1 MAKPMND
8 DQIQS
13 LVKNAVDEAR
23 AWVDA
28 EIQPDRV
35 VAQNYFDGNVDFA
48 AESGR
53 SKIVATKCQDTIRA
67 LKPSIMR
74 TFLQTKAVEFL
85 PRGDDDVMNAEHA
98 TEYVHM
104 KLEQNNFY
112 QIFGDMFHDAAVK
125 KTGVSKAYYEETER
139 TEIHD
144 YSNLSAEE
152 FTFIVMQ
159 DNVEV
164 VEHTENE
171 DGTHDVKLSYTDMD
185 GDIRVESVPPEEFF
199 VDSEARSLED
209 FYVCGQAS
217 EKRAGDLVEMGF
229 KLDDIA
235 YLGTDGDD
243 EEEQQRQGYAS
254 GGDNESG
261 ADVSMRKVLVTEAY
275 MRMDIEGTGKPVLY
289 SFLCGGPSYKI
300 LRKEPVGDVPFAV
313 FEIDPEPHAFFGRS
327 LVELI
332 KSDQDVATSLLR
344 SVIDNVAMTN
354 VPRVAFDDATVN
366 VDDVLNNEIGA
377 VIRTKGAP
385 HDKLMPFQIPFTA
398 GTTLPA
404 LQYFD
409 MQVENKTGVSR
420 ASTGMDPDALQST
433 TAAGVNATI
442 QAAAGQAEVIARN
455 LAEGGMKRL
464 CKIILGLAVNHASDT
479 DVMRVNGSTIQVQ
492 PGTWDVTMDM
502 SVNVG
507 LGTGQQ
513 EQKAQTLMQA
523 LQWQQ
528 MLWQMGGGPQNGLV
542 SLTQMR
548 NTIADLLKLG
558 GIPNGDRYFMP
569 MTPER
574 EQMLMQQAAQAQQG
588 QQQGN
593 NPIVD
598 AEMVRAQAKLMEA
611 QTNSESK
618 AQLEREKMRI
628 DAMAKAEEA
637 DRKRDQMD
645 QDLLI
650 EAAKL
655 SGQPV
660 PVGAIQDLQQRPR
673 T

>member
-1 MAKPMND
+1 MAKPMKD
-8 DQIQS
+8 DQVQA

-23 AWVDA
+23 AWIESD
-28 EIQPDRV
+28 IQPDRLT
-35 VAQNYFDGNVDFA
+35 AQKYYSGEVDFA
-48 AESGR
+48 AEDGR
-53 SKIVATKCQDTIRA
+53 SKIVATKCRDTIRA

-74 TFLQTKAVEFL
+74 TFLQTKSVEFL
-85 PRGDDDVMNAEHA
+85 PRGDDDAQNAEVA
-98 TEYVHM
+98 TEYVHL

-112 QIFGDMFHDAAVK
+112 RVFADVFHDAAVK
-125 KTGVSKAYYEETER
+125 KVGIAKAYYEEAETSK
-139 TEIHD
+139 IHD
-144 YSNLSAEE
+144 MSNLSPEE

-164 VEHTENE
+164 IEHTENI
-171 DGTHDVKLSYTDMD
+171 DGTHDVKLSVTDVD
-185 GDIRVESVPPEEFF
+185 GDIKVVSVPPEEFF
-199 VDSEARSLED
+199 VDSEARSIDD
-209 FYVCGQAS
+209 FYVCGHAT
-217 EKRAGDLVEMGF
+217 EMRAGDLVEMGF
-229 KLDDIA
+229 KLDDVA
-235 YLGTDGDD
+235 FLGVDGDN
-243 EEEQQRQGYAS
+243 EEEQERRGYTND
-254 GGDNESG
+254 DNEG
-261 ADVSMRKVLVTEAY
+261 KGDISMRKVLVTEAY

-289 SFLCGGPSYKI
+289 SFLCGGPAYKI
-300 LRKEPVGDVPFAV
+300 LSKEPVEDVPFAV
-313 FEIDPEPHAFFGRS
+313 FEIDPEPHTFFGRS

-332 KSDQDVATSLLR
+332 KADQDVATSLLR

-354 VPRVAFDDATVN
+354 VPRVAFDVN
-366 VDDVLNNEIGA
+366 SVDTDDLLNNEIGA
-377 VIRTKGAP
+377 VIRTKGTP
-385 HDKLMPFQIPFTA
+385 GDKLMPFQIPFTA

-442 QAAAGQAEVIARN
+442 QAAQGQAEVIARN

-464 CKIILGLAVNHASDT
+464 ARLVLRLAINHCSDMEQ
-479 DVMRVNGSTIQVQ
+479 MRVSGRSIQIQ
-492 PGTWDVTMDM
+492 PGTWDARMDL

-542 SLTQMR
+542 TMTQIR
-548 NTIADLLKLG
+548 NTVADLLKLG
-558 GIPNGDRYFMP
+558 GIPNDDRYFMP
-569 MTPER
+569 MDQER
-574 EQMLMQQAAQAQQG
+574 EQQLLRQAAQAQQG
-588 QQQGN
+588 QQQGS
-593 NPIVD
+593 NPLVD

-611 QTNSESK
+611 QTNAESK
-618 AQLEREKMRI
+618 AQIEREKMRI

-637 DRKRDQMD
+637 DRKRDQMN

-650 EAAKL
+650 EAAKQ
-655 SGQPV
+655 SGQAV
-660 PVGAIQDLQQRPR
+660 PVGTIQQMQQRPR
-673 T
+673 Q

>member
-1 MAKPMND
+1 MAKPMD
-8 DQIQS
+8 DSQVQS

-23 AWVDA
+23 AWIESD
-28 EIQPDRV
+28 IQPGRLT
-35 VAQNYFDGNVDFA
+35 AQKYYSGEVDFPH
-48 AESGR
+48 EEGR
-53 SKIVATKCQDTIRA
+53 SKIVATKCRDTIRA

-85 PRGDDDVMNAEHA
+85 PRGDDDAQNAELA
-98 TEYVHM
+98 TEYVHL

-112 QIFGDMFHDAAVK
+112 RVFGDVFHDAAVK
-125 KTGVSKAYYEETER
+125 KIGVAKAYYEEAETSK
-139 TEIHD
+139 IHD
-144 YSNLSAEE
+144 FSNLSPEE
-152 FTFIVMQ
+152 FTLIVMQ
-159 DNVEV
+159 ENVEA

-171 DGTHDVKLSYTDMD
+171 DGTHDVKLSVTDVN
-185 GDIRVESVPPEEFF
+185 GDIKVCSIPPEEFF
-199 VDSEARSLED
+199 VDSEARSLDD
-209 FYVCGQAS
+209 FYVCGHAT
-217 EKRAGDLVEMGF
+217 EMRAGDLVEMGF
-229 KLDDIA
+229 KLDDVA
-235 YLGTDGDD
+235 FLGVDGDN
-243 EEEQQRQGYAS
+243 EEEQERRGYTND
-254 GGDNESG
+254 DNEG
-261 ADVSMRKVLVTEAY
+261 KDDISMRKVLVTEAY

-289 SFLCGGPSYKI
+289 YFLCGGPAYKV
-300 LRKEPVGDVPFAV
+300 LSKEPVEDVPFAV
-313 FEIDPEPHAFFGRS
+313 FEIDPEPHTFFGRS

-332 KSDQDVATSLLR
+332 KADQDVATSLLR

-354 VPRVAFDDATVN
+354 VPRVAFDVN
-366 VDDVLNNEIGA
+366 SVDVDDVLNNEIGA
-377 VIRTKGAP
+377 VIRTKGTP
-385 HDKLMPFQIPFTA
+385 GDKLLPFQIPFTA

-442 QAAAGQAEVIARN
+442 QAAQGQAEVIARN

-464 CKIILGLAVNHASDT
+464 AKLVLRLAINHCSDMEQ
-479 DVMRVNGSTIQVQ
+479 MRVNGRAIQIQ
-492 PGTWDVTMDM
+492 PGTWDASMDLA
-502 SVNVG
+502 VNVG

-542 SLTQMR
+542 SMTQIR
-548 NTIADLLKLG
+548 NTVADLLKLG
-558 GIPNGDRYFMP
+558 GIPNDDRYFMP
-569 MTPER
+569 MDPQR
-574 EQMLMQQAAQAQQG
+574 EQMLLQQAAQAQQG
-588 QQQGN
+588 QDPS
-593 NPIVD
+593 NPLVD

-611 QTNSESK
+611 QTNAQSK
-618 AQLEREKMRI
+618 AQIEREKMRI

-650 EAAKL
+650 EAAKQ
-655 SGQPV
+655 SGQAV
-660 PVGAIQDLQQRPR
+660 PVGTIQAMQQRPR
-673 T
+673 Q

>member
-1 MAKPMND
+1 MAKPMD
-8 DQIQS
+8 DSQVQS

-23 AWVDA
+23 AWIESD
-28 EIQPDRV
+28 IQPDRLT
-35 VAQNYFDGNVDFA
+35 AQKYYSGEVDFPH
-48 AESGR
+48 EEGR
-53 SKIVATKCQDTIRA
+53 SKIVATKCRDTIRA

-85 PRGDDDVMNAEHA
+85 PRGDDDAQNAELA
-98 TEYVHM
+98 TEYVHL

-112 QIFGDMFHDAAVK
+112 RVFGDVFHDAAIK
-125 KTGVSKAYYEETER
+125 KVGITKAYYEEAETSK
-139 TEIHD
+139 IHD
-144 YSNLSAEE
+144 FSNLSPEE
-152 FTFIVMQ
+152 FTLIVMQ
-159 DNVEV
+159 ENVEV

-171 DGTHDVKLSYTDMD
+171 DGTHDVKLSVTDAN
-185 GDIRVESVPPEEFF
+185 GDIKVCSVPPEEFF
-199 VDSEARSLED
+199 VDSEARSLDD
-209 FYVCGQAS
+209 FYVCGHAT
-217 EKRAGDLVEMGF
+217 EMRAGDLVEMGF
-229 KLDDIA
+229 KLDDVA
-235 YLGTDGDD
+235 FLGVDGDN
-243 EEEQQRQGYAS
+243 EEEQERRGYTND
-254 GGDNESG
+254 DNEG
-261 ADVSMRKVLVTEAY
+261 KDDISMRKVLVTEAY

-289 SFLCGGPSYKI
+289 YFLCGGPAYKV
-300 LRKEPVGDVPFAV
+300 LSKEPVEDVPFAV
-313 FEIDPEPHAFFGRS
+313 FEIDPEPHTFFGRS

-332 KSDQDVATSLLR
+332 KGDQDVATSLLR

-354 VPRVAFDDATVN
+354 VPRVAFDVN
-366 VDDVLNNEIGA
+366 SVEVDDVLNNEIGA
-377 VIRTKGAP
+377 VIRTKGTP
-385 HDKLMPFQIPFTA
+385 GDKLMPFQIPFTA

-442 QAAAGQAEVIARN
+442 QAAQGQAEVIARN

-464 CKIILGLAVNHASDT
+464 AKLVLRLAINHCSDMEQ
-479 DVMRVNGSTIQVQ
+479 MRVNGRAIQVQ
-492 PGTWDVTMDM
+492 PGTWDASMDL

-542 SLTQMR
+542 SMTQIR
-548 NTIADLLKLG
+548 NTVADLLKLG
-558 GIPNGDRYFMP
+558 GIPNDDRYFMP
-569 MTPER
+569 MDPER
-574 EQMLMQQAAQAQQG
+574 EQMLLQQAAQAQQG
-588 QQQGN
+588 QDPGN
-593 NPIVD
+593 PLVD

-611 QTNSESK
+611 QTNAQSK
-618 AQLEREKMRI
+618 AELEREKMRI

-650 EAAKL
+650 EAAKQ
-655 SGQPV
+655 SGQAV
-660 PVGAIQDLQQRPR
+660 PVGTIQQMQQRPR
-673 T
+673 Q